1 MAERPE
7 EAESVLLALG
17 AHGIDMAAV
26 GDELVEDGLGIFARD
41 LDQILDAIRARR
53 GYEAVPSLAVPAR

>member
-1 MAERPE
+1 
-7 EAESVLLALG
+7 
-17 AHGIDMAAV
+17 MAAV